1 MKLGI
6 YWCFKHEK
14 AQQYGEAAGTWN
26 GAEQSCRPLFG
37 AAAQLTPHLA
47 ARTKHCQHQEGWDL
61 TAQRKSRSAQ
71 TDAAQGAPHGALVS
85 DVSNRLGSFWKS
97 LIVGKKEW
105 VPRRCHERQGS
116 WRSSLWLSVCLS
128 AWLIT
133 FVNENITRKNLTVKH
148 TQALV
153 PVGATELVVMGSV
166 GGMYWEKRGL
176 KLQWSGN
183 QVFQVPC
190 KTEFRSL
197 VRGFKNLLLGMV

>member
-1 MKLGI
+1 M
-6 YWCFKHEK
+6 
-14 AQQYGEAAGTWN
+14 T
-26 GAEQSCRPLFG
+26 
-37 AAAQLTPHLA
+37 
-47 ARTKHCQHQEGWDL
+47 
-61 TAQRKSRSAQ
+61 
-71 TDAAQGAPHGALVS
+71 VS
-85 DVSNRLGSFWKS
+85 L
-97 LIVGKKEW
+97 
-105 VPRRCHERQGS
+105 
-116 WRSSLWLSVCLS
+116 CLS

-166 GGMYWEKRGL
+166 RGVYWEKRGL